1 MYYILCVLLFI
12 CSAVLL
18 FLLSLS
24 LDCRGRWPHL
34 FLFHS
39 RGQRLF
45 FSSTVVDSGCRRRP
59 VTFVFFI
66 ERAAPMPPTPGRAGG
81 PGAEFTDVFLN
92 FGLLIILWKN
102 YFSSAIHPVQSVIN
116 NPTQLSGRGF
126 PHIFYMELVL
136 SQLYVF
142 WVLKME
148 VGPCNLRGQYI
159 KRGLAGR

>member
-81 PGAEFTDVFLN
+81 PGAEFSDLF
-92 FGLLIILWKN
+92 F
-102 YFSSAIHPVQSVIN
+102 
-116 NPTQLSGRGF
+116 
-126 PHIFYMELVL
+126 E
-136 SQLYVF
+136 F
-142 WVLKME
+142 WFFDTFVENMFFRALFE
-148 VGPCNLRGQYI
+148 DPSC
-159 KRGLAGR
+159 